1 MVIGSI
7 PIKRRK
13 RFSVVMKLVYM
24 LDLGSNALLAWTFK
38 SFQLNRMSQS
48 WENSL
53 IGLNVS
59 LSSWRLRVQV
69 SFFSLFFFNSL
80 FHYKFLPFYCTFSL
94 LLALKGSLFI
104 KSSFRIRSL
113 TVEHMTFNHL
123 VVGSNPIVFNRIV

>member
-1 MVIGSI
+1 MIIGSI

-13 RFSVVMKLVYM
+13 YFSVVMKLVYM

-69 SFFSLFFFNSL
+69 SFFSLLFFNSL
-80 FHYKFLPFYCTFSL
+80 FHYKSLPFYCLFSL
-94 LLALKGSLFI
+94 LLALKGSLFTERF
-104 KSSFRIRSL
+104 FRIRSS
-113 TVEHMTFNHL
+113 TVEHMTFNHS